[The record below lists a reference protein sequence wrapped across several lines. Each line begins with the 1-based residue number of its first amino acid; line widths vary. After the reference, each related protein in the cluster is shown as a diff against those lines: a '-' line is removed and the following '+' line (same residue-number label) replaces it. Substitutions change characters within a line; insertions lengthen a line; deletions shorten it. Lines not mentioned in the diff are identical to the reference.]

1 MIDLGQYEPSLR
13 ARPVSQ
19 QATMSWTT
27 ALNKAAVQLGF
38 YKGHGEVPDEKV
50 ETLKEL
56 AHSIRGT
63 VED

>member
-13 ARPVSQ
+13 ARPKPYQ
-19 QATMSWTT
+19 TIPWTV
-27 ALNKAAVQLGF
+27 ALNKAARSLG
-38 YKGHGEVPDEKV
+38 YYHHLEVPDEKV